1 MTRYLTE
8 KEIFLINSIQIK
20 KYSPKEQTGIKEPT
34 ALNMCVE
41 QPKQH
46 VFGQELYPTIE
57 DKAAILFEQ
66 LINKHCFYNANK
78 RTALISLTTFLKL
91 NGMKLTANNKSA
103 EDFTVSIAANR
114 GTQSISHDQIVAWIR
129 ANSVSIE

>member
-1 MTRYLTE
+1 MTRYLNE
-8 KEIFLINSIQIK
+8 KEIFLINSIEIK
-20 KYSPKEQTGIKEPT
+20 KYSPKEQPGIKEPT

-57 DKAAILFEQ
+57 DKAAILFDQ
-66 LINKHCFYNANK
+66 LINKHRFYNANK

-91 NGMKLTANNKSA
+91 NSMKLTANNKSA

-114 GTQSISHDQIVAWIR
+114 GTRAISHNQIVAWIR
-129 ANSVSIE
+129 ANSVSIK